1 MAASNALSQE
11 DRAVP
16 RRANWIPP
24 FFFTEATRSPAPP
37 PPRFALKSKQC
48 LSNLAIQPARDAVVV
63 VKMVKLEVG
72 DEELKSI
79 ALTQL
84 VKKLA
89 NRLSDG
95 TSPTAAFEYLEPDFN
110 EWVDIDDPQSLAGV
124 SCIKIR
130 VKAPQKAAEEVL
142 FSVLCAFLLTHLPCV
157 CWLCC
162 C

>member
-1 MAASNALSQE
+1 MTKFLVAGLKKKVVQVVADEQ
-11 DRAVP
+11 
-16 RRANWIPP
+16 
-24 FFFTEATRSPAPP
+24 
-37 PPRFALKSKQC
+37 LKSM
-48 LSNLAIQPARDAVVV
+48 AV
-63 VKMVKLEVG
+63 
-72 DEELKSI
+72 DD
-79 ALTQL
+79 L
-84 VKKLA
+84 VKQLA
-89 NRLSDG
+89 ERLADG